1 MARSLPRRRTLL
13 TALLGIII
21 VVVGLLGLTPAAQ
34 SAPGATTA
42 GSHDEAKPTIV
53 LVHGSWADASSWTEV
68 VKRLQQDGYQVLAPP
83 NPLRS
88 LSGDA
93 EYIRTFLSTVPGP
106 IVLVGHSYGGA
117 VITNAATGNPNVKAL
132 VYVDAF
138 APDEGEPVL
147 ALLGPDSALA
157 VADPT
162 TVFDL
167 RPYPGAPAGDFD
179 VYLKP
184 EVVVNSFAP
193 DLPKRDA
200 LAIAATQ
207 HPLVFSAG
215 LEPSGVP
222 AWKTIPSWYLIGTED
237 LIIPEAQQRF
247 MAERAGAEIVEVN
260 ASHVSLISKPN
271 AVARLIV
278 AAAEATT

>member
-1 MARSLPRRRTLL
+1 MARALPRRQTLV

-21 VVVGLLGLTPAAQ
+21 VVVGLLGFTPAAQ
-34 SAPGATTA
+34 SATGATAA
-42 GSHDEAKPTIV
+42 GSHDQAKPTVV
-53 LVHGSWADASSWTEV
+53 LVHGSWADASSWTGV
-68 VKRLQQDGYQVLAPP
+68 VKRLQQGGYQVVAPP

-138 APDEGEPVL
+138 APDEGELVL
-147 ALLGPDSALA
+147 PLTGPDSALA

-167 RPYPGAPAGDFD
+167 RPYPGAPPGDFD

-207 HPLVFSAG
+207 RPIAFSAG

-247 MAERAGAEIVEVN
+247 MAERAGAEIVEVK

>member
-1 MARSLPRRRTLL
+1 
-13 TALLGIII
+13 
-21 VVVGLLGLTPAAQ
+21 VVGLLGLTPAAQ

-68 VKRLQQDGYQVLAPP
+68 VKRLQQEGYQVVAPP

-247 MAERAGAEIVEVN
+247 MAERAGAEIVEVK

>member
-1 MARSLPRRRTLL
+1 VA
-13 TALLGIII
+13 
-21 VVVGLLGLTPAAQ
+21 GLLALTPAAQ
-34 SAPGATTA
+34 SATA
-42 GSHDEAKPTIV
+42 AAAARSHDDAKPTVV
-53 LVHGSWADASSWTEV
+53 LVHGSWADASGWTDV
-68 VKRLQQDGYQVLAPP
+68 VKRLQREGYQVFAPP

-132 VYVDAF
+132 VYIDAF
-138 APDEGEPVL
+138 APDEGEQVL
-147 ALLGPDSALA
+147 PLAGPDSAIA

-184 EVVVNSFAP
+184 EVVVNSFAQ
-193 DLPKRDA
+193 DLPKQTA
-200 LAIAATQ
+200 LALAATQ
-207 HPLVFSAG
+207 RPIAFSAG

-222 AWKTIPSWYLIGTED
+222 AWETIPSWYLIGTED
-237 LIIPEAQQRF
+237 LIIPAAQQRF
-247 MAERAGAEIVEVN
+247 MAERAGAQIVEVR

-278 AAAEATT
+278 AAAQATS

>member
-1 MARSLPRRRTLL
+1 MARTLPRRRTLL

-68 VKRLQQDGYQVLAPP
+68 VKRLQQEGYQVVAPP

-93 EYIRTFLSTVPGP
+93 EYISTFLSTVPGP

-138 APDEGEPVL
+138 APDEGEQVL
-147 ALLGPDSALA
+147 PLTRTRLRSGRGGPHHGLRSPAVPRRPGRRLRRLPEAGSRGELLRPRSAEAGRTGDSG
-157 VADPT
+157 DPT
-162 TVFDL
+162 PH
-167 RPYPGAPAGDFD
+167 R
-179 VYLKP
+179 
-184 EVVVNSFAP
+184 
-193 DLPKRDA
+193 
-200 LAIAATQ
+200 I
-207 HPLVFSAG
+207 
-215 LEPSGVP
+215 
-222 AWKTIPSWYLIGTED
+222 
-237 LIIPEAQQRF
+237 
-247 MAERAGAEIVEVN
+247 
-260 ASHVSLISKPN
+260 
-271 AVARLIV
+271 
-278 AAAEATT
+278 

>member
-1 MARSLPRRRTLL
+1 MARALPRRQTLL

-34 SAPGATTA
+34 SATGATAA
-42 GSHDEAKPTIV
+42 GSHDEAKPTVV
-53 LVHGSWADASSWTEV
+53 LVHGSWADASSWTGV
-68 VKRLQQDGYQVLAPP
+68 VKRLQQEGYQVVAPP

-93 EYIRTFLSTVPGP
+93 EYIRTFLSTVSGP

-138 APDEGEPVL
+138 APDEGEQVL
-147 ALLGPDSALA
+147 PLTGPDSALA

-167 RPYPGAPAGDFD
+167 RPYPGAPPGDFD

-193 DLPKRDA
+193 DLPMRDA

-207 HPLVFSAG
+207 RPIAFSAG

-247 MAERAGAEIVEVN
+247 MAERAGAEIVEVK